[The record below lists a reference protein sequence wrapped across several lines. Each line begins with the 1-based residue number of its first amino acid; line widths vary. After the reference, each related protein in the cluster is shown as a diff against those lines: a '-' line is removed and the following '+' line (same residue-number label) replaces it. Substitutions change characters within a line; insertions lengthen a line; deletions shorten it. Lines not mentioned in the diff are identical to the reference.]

1 MNNKSEMSLVG
12 HLNELRKRLTV
23 MVIVNLIVAALLF
36 NRAAVI
42 MQYLLDLNPGMQL
55 VYISPSELLL
65 VYIQI
70 SFIMAL
76 VLCSPLNIYEVW
88 AFVEKGLYKREK
100 AAVLTALVFGL
111 VCFIGGAVF
120 CYFMVLPTIL
130 QFFVRIEIADVASM
144 ISVKS
149 YASFANT
156 MLLAFGCVFE
166 MPVLVF
172 LLTKLEILTPEFLK
186 KNQALLIVVIFI
198 FAAIITPPDVVSQI
212 MLGLPMVL
220 LLQLSILISVL
231 VDKKNRKK
239 HEQEAAQ

>member
-1 MNNKSEMSLVG
+1 MEKENEMSLMG
-12 HLNELRKRLTV
+12 HLEELRKRLTLV
-23 MVIVNLIVAALLF
+23 VIVNLVVAMLLF
-36 NRAAVI
+36 NRASTV
-42 MQYLLDLNPGMQL
+42 MQYLLSINPGMQL

-76 VLCSPLNIYEVW
+76 ILCSPLNLYEVW
-88 AFVEKGLYKREK
+88 AFVEKGLYKKEK
-100 AAVLTALVFGL
+100 ASVLLALVFGMI
-111 VCFIGGAVF
+111 CFVAGAGF

-130 QFFVRIEIADVASM
+130 KFFVRIEITEVASM

-149 YASFANT
+149 YASFTNT

-172 LLTKLEILTPEFLK
+172 LLTKLEILTPDFLK
-186 KNQALLIVVIFI
+186 KNRPLLIIVIFI

-212 MLGLPMVL
+212 MLALPMVV
-220 LLQLSILISVL
+220 LLQLSIGISIL
-231 VDKKNRKK
+231 VDKGNRKK
-239 HEQEAAQ
+239 HEQEAAE